1 MSFIKSINA
10 LLLRKPS
17 IEDLVYLLNVKGI
30 EQDKLLLLSN
40 NMVTQ
45 KFNDSVL
52 VRGVIELS
60 NICYND

>member
-30 EQDKLLLLSN
+30 EQDKLLLSN